1 MAQTKTQGT
10 AVPTGVPPKA
20 KTTRR
25 RRGAATRTATAVART
40 AEPSRQVLQSVED
53 AQRASIEAV
62 LKFVETA
69 ERLPVELT
77 EELFDGLGHLARA
90 EYDALR
96 SIVHSAVNVDVNVD
110 VNMDL
115 LSEGVHVDVLS
126 QGVNVDVLSR
136 KGT

>member
-1 MAQTKTQGT
+1 
-10 AVPTGVPPKA
+10 V
-20 KTTRR
+20 
-25 RRGAATRTATAVART
+25 TRTDTAVART
-40 AEPSRQVLQSVED
+40 AEPSGQVLQSVED

-62 LKFVETA
+62 LKFVEMA

-77 EELFDGLGHLARA
+77 EELFDRLGHLARA
-90 EYDALR
+90 EYEALR
-96 SIVHSAVNVDVNVD
+96 SIVHSAVNVNVDVDVDVNV
-110 VNMDL
+110 DL

>member
-1 MAQTKTQGT
+1 MAQTKAQGT
-10 AVPTGVPPKA
+10 PVPTGAPPKA

-25 RRGAATRTATAVART
+25 RGGAAIRSAVART
-40 AEPSRQVLQSVED
+40 AEPSGQVLQSVED

-62 LKFVETA
+62 LKFVEIA

-77 EELFDGLGHLARA
+77 EELFDVVGQLARA
-90 EYDALR
+90 EYDAFR

-110 VNMDL
+110 VNADL